1 MDATMTRFDRLS
13 PYLRRGLMVALVAPL
28 LLFAGLPGQVF
39 EAGASAAVTEPKS
52 SLRTVEIPVEGMACF
67 SCAGTIKNAVKSM
80 AGVLRVE
87 VSLERR
93 SARVTYFGDGHIPQQ
108 VVAAIDKLGYKAG
121 TPKDL
126 P

>member
-1 MDATMTRFDRLS
+1 VV
-13 PYLRRGLMVALVAPL
+13 VAALLVL
-28 LLFAGLPGQVF
+28 AGLPGRVLAA
-39 EAGASAAVTEPKS
+39 EATPAAVSDTKS

-67 SCAGTIKNAVKSM
+67 VCAGTIKNMVKSL

-93 SARVTYFGDGHIPQQ
+93 STRVTYFGDGQISERI
-108 VVAAIDKLGYKAG
+108 VAAIDKLGYRAG
-121 TPKDL
+121 TPKDI